1 MNPIQHGSVVP
12 RSIVLVPITD
22 PSARHDADLCEGVN
36 KEEYRWYLSRR
47 CALLQGQVTSNSW
60 RSSPVSMQVMPHS
73 VVTLHHGAIY

>member
-1 MNPIQHGSVVP
+1 MNWIQNGSVLP
-12 RSIVLVPITD
+12 RPIVLVPITD
-22 PSARHDADLCEGVN
+22 PSARPDAALCEYVN
-36 KEEYRWYLSRR
+36 KEVYRWRLSRR